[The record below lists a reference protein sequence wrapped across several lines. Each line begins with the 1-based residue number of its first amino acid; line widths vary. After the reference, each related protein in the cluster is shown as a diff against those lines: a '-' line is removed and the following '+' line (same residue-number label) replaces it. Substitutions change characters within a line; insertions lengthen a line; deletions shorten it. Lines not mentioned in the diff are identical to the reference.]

1 MNMLEEQEQ
10 GAERNWYVL
19 HTYSGHENKVV
30 ENLKHRV
37 ESLGLGDYVFNI
49 LVPKEKKVKIKKGER
64 QVTDEKIYPG
74 YVLVDMIVTDRS
86 WYVVRNT
93 PGVTG
98 FLGTGATPV
107 PVSLEEFN
115 LIESKIQEKEPSFN
129 IDLEIGALVE
139 VMEGTFKGF
148 TGKVSEI
155 DPERGKVKVMIDVFG
170 RETPVELDTLQVK
183 KV

>member
-1 MNMLEEQEQ
+1 MLEDE
-10 GAERNWYVL
+10 EREGEKNWYVL
-19 HTYSGHENKVV
+19 HTYSGHENKVI
-30 ENLKHRV
+30 ENLKHRI
-37 ESLGLGDYVFNI
+37 ETLGLQDYVFDI
-49 LVPKEKKVKIKKGER
+49 LVPKEKRVKIRKGER

-74 YVLVDMIVTDRS
+74 YVLVRMIVTDRS

-115 LIESKIQEKEPSFN
+115 VIEEKINEKEPIFN
-129 IDLEIGALVE
+129 VDLEIGSLVE
-139 VMEGTFKGF
+139 INEGTFKGF
-148 TGKVSEI
+148 SGKVSEV
-155 DPERGKVKVMIDVFG
+155 DPEKGKVKVMIDVFG

-183 KV
+183 KI

>member
-1 MNMLEEQEQ
+1 MLDQPEQASGKE
-10 GAERNWYVL
+10 WYVL

-37 ESLGLGDYVFNI
+37 NSLGLEEHVFNI
-49 LVPKEKKVKIKKGER
+49 LIPREKKVKIKKGER
-64 QVTDEKIYPG
+64 RVVDEKLYPG
-74 YVLVDMIVTDRS
+74 YVLVQMIVNDRS

-107 PVSLEEFN
+107 PVSLEEFD
-115 LIESKIQEKEPSFN
+115 LIESKIQEKEPTFK
-129 IDLEIGALVE
+129 IDLEIGSLVE
-139 VMEGTFKGF
+139 IMESTFKGF
-148 TGKVSEI
+148 TGKVAEI
-155 DPERGKVKVMIDVFG
+155 DPEKGKVKVMIDVFG
-170 RETPVELDTLQVK
+170 RETPVEVDTLQVK

>member
-1 MNMLEEQEQ
+1 MLEKQE
-10 GAERNWYVL
+10 EMSEKNWYVL

-30 ENLKHRV
+30 ENLRHRV
-37 ESLGLGDYVFNI
+37 SSLGLEKYVFNI
-49 LVPKEKKVKIKKGER
+49 LVPKEKKVKVKKGER
-64 QVTDEKIYPG
+64 QITDEKIYPG
-74 YVLVDMIVTDRS
+74 YVLVEMIINDRS

-115 LIESKIQEKEPSFN
+115 LIESKIEEKEPSFN
-129 IDLEIGALVE
+129 IDLEIGSLVE
-139 VMEGTFKGF
+139 IMDSTFKGF
-148 TGKVSEI
+148 AGKVAEI
-155 DPERGKVKVMIDVFG
+155 DLEKGKVKVMIDVFG

-183 KV
+183 KI

>member
-1 MNMLEEQEQ
+1 MLEKQEAGEDKQ
-10 GAERNWYVL
+10 WYVL

-30 ENLKHRV
+30 DNLKHRV
-37 ESLGLGDYVFNI
+37 SSLGLEDYVFDI
-49 LVPKEKKVKIKKGER
+49 LVPKEKRVKIKKGER
-64 QVTDEKIYPG
+64 QVVDEKLYPG
-74 YVLVDMIVTDRS
+74 YVLVKMIVTDRS

-115 LIESKIQEKEPSFN
+115 LIEEKVKEQEPSFN
-129 IDLEIGALVE
+129 IDLEIGSLVE
-139 VMEGTFKGF
+139 IMDSTFKGF
-148 TGKVSEI
+148 SGKVAEI
-155 DPERGKVKVMIDVFG
+155 DPEKGKVKVMIDVFG

-183 KV
+183 KI